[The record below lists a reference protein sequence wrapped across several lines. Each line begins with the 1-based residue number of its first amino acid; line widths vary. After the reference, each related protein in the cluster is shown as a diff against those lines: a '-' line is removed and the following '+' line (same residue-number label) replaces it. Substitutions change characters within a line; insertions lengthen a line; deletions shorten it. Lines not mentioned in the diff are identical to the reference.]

1 MPSRNPGGSSGG
13 TGAAVAASFAAAGM
27 GSDTCGSIRIPSA
40 NNNLFGLR
48 GTIGLSSRDGIIPLS
63 HTQDIGGPLARTV
76 TDLAVMLDVT
86 VGADPADEVTK
97 ASAGHIPASYRDLL
111 KPDALKG
118 VRIGAVKD
126 MFGALPDDE
135 EVARSIAGRS
145 RRWRRPAPTVVD
157 VSLRGDRRTDAPVQR
172 DRRRVQVRP
181 DRVSRAPA
189 GRAGALASARFS
201 TAATTR
207 RRSRRTS
214 GAATRGPRPTRRTSS
229 RRGRSGR
236 PCRRR

>member
-48 GTIGLSSRDGIIPLS
+48 GTIGPVEPRRHHPA
-63 HTQDIGGPLARTV
+63 LAHAGHRRP
-76 TDLAVMLDVT
+76 A
-86 VGADPADEVTK
+86 GADGHRPGDDARRHRRRRSGRRGDAGERRAHPGELSRPAE
-97 ASAGHIPASYRDLL
+97 AGRAQGRENRRGEEP
-111 KPDALKG
+111 
-118 VRIGAVKD
+118 VRRRCRTTRRWG
-126 MFGALPDDE
+126 
-135 EVARSIAGRS
+135 RSIAGRS
-145 RRWRRPAPTVVD
+145 RRWRRPAPSSSTCR
-157 VSLRGDRRTDAPVQR
+157 SRRRRTDAPVQR

-181 DRVSRAPA
+181 DRLSGALA

-201 TAATTR
+201 IAATTR
-207 RRSRRTS
+207 RRSRRSS
-214 GAATRGPRPTRRTSS
+214 GAATRGPRPTRRMSR

-236 PCRRR
+236 PC